1 MLYFLAFIESLCGII
16 SCVDQ
21 AKIHKFLEKTKK
33 RKNLKDKI
41 SEGESGAAIYEGE
54 KLTKEQEKLR
64 KKVTTLMKKQKV
76 HQVRRIVKGHDDSMP
91 WGQEAHLKVRD
102 ISCCKCSCIRVSFFL
117 CIYSD
122 AYLSQVGSRL
132 IQLMIETAY
141 IQPPIDQIGDGPPD
155 IRPAFVHTLKT
166 ITKDTQ

>member
-1 MLYFLAFIESLCGII
+1 MEA
-16 SCVDQ
+16 
-21 AKIHKFLEKTKK
+21 
-33 RKNLKDKI
+33 KI
-41 SEGESGAAIYEGE
+41 SEGESDAAIEEGE
-54 KLTKEQEKLR
+54 KLSKEQEKLR
-64 KKVTTLMKKQKV
+64 KKVTTLIKKQKV
-76 HQVRRIVKGHDDSMP
+76 QQVRRIVKGHDDSRP
-91 WGQEAHLKVRD
+91 WGQEEHVKVCD

-117 CIYSD
+117 RIYYD

>member
-64 KKVTTLMKKQKV
+64 KKVTTLIKKQKV
-76 HQVRRIVKGHDDSMP
+76 QQVRRIVKGHDDSRP
-91 WGQEAHLKVRD
+91 WGQEEHVKVCD
-102 ISCCKCSCIRVSFFL
+102 ISCCKYSHIEVPFFSAFPL
-117 CIYSD
+117 MLIYP
-122 AYLSQVGSRL
+122 RL
-132 IQLMIETAY
+132 ALA
-141 IQPPIDQIGDGPPD
+141 
-155 IRPAFVHTLKT
+155 
-166 ITKDTQ
+166 